1 MITVEECGYELW
13 VCWCMG
19 ALCYVVLTEMLK
31 VLSKDEVLQKVNLYY
46 YYFYILK
53 IVLID
58 TLIYSLILNTK

>member
-31 VLSKDEVLQKVNLYY
+31 VLSKDEVLQKVNLYFY
-46 YYFYILK
+46 FYFYI
-53 IVLID
+53 
-58 TLIYSLILNTK
+58 